1 MIEGLGSFNPQ
12 SIQQA
17 RENRFNTV
25 DTDSSGGLSQ
35 DELQNS
41 IDTNGHGVKLLENFD
56 QIDSDGDGQLTQAK
70 LQTTHQNARANR
82 FERADLD
89 GSGGLDADELQSV
102 YDKTG
107 RGSTLIDNFGAID
120 ENGDGELSADEISA
134 YRDIN
139 TLPR

>member
-17 RENRFNTV
+17 REQRFNTV
-25 DTDSSGGLSQ
+25 DTDSSGGISR

-56 QIDSDGDGQLTQAK
+56 QIDSDGDGELTQSELRTA
-70 LQTTHQNARANR
+70 HQNARASR
-82 FERADLD
+82 FDRADLD
-89 GSGGLDADELQSV
+89 GSGGLNADELQSV

-107 RGSTLIDNFGAID
+107 RGSTLIDNFAAID
-120 ENGDGELSADEISA
+120 ENQDGELSAEEISA

-139 TLPR
+139 TTA

>member
-56 QIDSDGDGQLTQAK
+56 QIDSDGDGQLTQAE
-70 LQTTHQNARANR
+70 LQTAHQNARASR

-89 GSGGLDADELQSV
+89 GSGG
-102 YDKTG
+102 
-107 RGSTLIDNFGAID
+107 F
-120 ENGDGELSADEISA
+120 
-134 YRDIN
+134 
-139 TLPR
+139 

>member
-1 MIEGLGSFNPQ
+1 MWP
-12 SIQQA
+12 
-17 RENRFNTV
+17 
-25 DTDSSGGLSQ
+25 GGLLWRVGFGFVA
-35 DELQNS
+35 E
-41 IDTNGHGVKLLENFD
+41 I
-56 QIDSDGDGQLTQAK
+56 
-70 LQTTHQNARANR
+70 RANR

-139 TLPR
+139 TTA